1 MSDPSLSA
9 GDQVADVS
17 RRSWAQ
23 LKTLHPVTRLAIA
36 AGLIHM
42 VGELLT
48 ALSLVMR
55 NINAGYSW
63 AGIPL
68 ESLAGVLTS
77 FGYSLSFFATAATVE
92 FLFRI
97 WREVVLIRQARDAER
112 RA

>member
-9 GDQVADVS
+9 GDQVAQAS

-23 LKTLHPVTRLAIA
+23 LKGLHPVTRLAIA

-48 ALSLVMR
+48 AISIVQR
-55 NINAGYSW
+55 SVSAGYSW
-63 AGIPL
+63 DGIPL

-77 FGYSLSFFATAATVE
+77 LGYSLSFFATAATVE

-97 WREVVLIRQARDAER
+97 WREVILLRQGR
-112 RA
+112 